1 MKISK
6 EVKIGIIALVTLIA
20 FFWGLNFLKGINIFK
35 SINEYYVIYDNIE
48 GLIESG
54 VVYLKGYKVG
64 TVRSIHFDRKHPGK
78 IAVKF
83 ALEEKVNIPKNSV
96 ALITT
101 SSMISEIKDINLIL
115 SDSSEICRPGDTLL
129 GAVDKGMSGIID
141 PIKSK
146 AEDTMANIDSVLTVI
161 KQIFDKTAQ
170 ANIQHTIVN
179 IDSITTSFSSSLN
192 SDGNLTRSLDNLADI
207 TSSLKSKNDELSS
220 MLVNLSS
227 FSDSLAKSEIK
238 ATIYN
243 TNKTV
248 TEINEIVEK
257 INRGEG
263 TLGALI
269 HNDTLYNNLEKASES
284 LDIILKDLN
293 EHPKR
298 YVHFSIFGGKKESKK
313 SE

>member
-35 SINEYYVIYDNIE
+35 SVNEYYAIYDNIE

-83 ALEEKVNIPKNSV
+83 ALEEKVSIPKNSV

-101 SSMISEIKDINLIL
+101 SSMISEIKDISLIL
-115 SDSSEICRPGDTLL
+115 SDSSEICRPGDTLI

-170 ANIQHTIVN
+170 ENIQHTIVN
-179 IDSITTSFSSSLN
+179 IDSITTNFSSSLN
-192 SDGNLTRSLDNLADI
+192 SDGSLTRSLDNLADI

-238 ATIYN
+238 AAIYN

-263 TLGALI
+263 TLGALV
-269 HNDTLYNNLEKASES
+269 HNDTLYNNLKKASES

>member
-35 SINEYYVIYDNIE
+35 SVNEYYAIYDNIE

-83 ALEEKVNIPKNSV
+83 ALEEKVSIPKNSV

-101 SSMISEIKDINLIL
+101 SSMISEIKDISLIL
-115 SDSSEICRPGDTLL
+115 SDSSEICRPGDTLI

-170 ANIQHTIVN
+170 ENIQHTIVN
-179 IDSITTSFSSSLN
+179 IDSITTNFSSSLN
-192 SDGNLTRSLDNLADI
+192 SDGSLTRSLDNLADI

-238 ATIYN
+238 AAIYN

-263 TLGALI
+263 TLGALV
-269 HNDTLYNNLEKASES
+269 HNDTLYNNLKKASES

-298 YVHFSIFGGKKESKK
+298 YVHFSIFGGKKEAKK

>member
-6 EVKIGIIALVTLIA
+6 EVKIGVIALITLVG

-35 SINEYYVIYDNIE
+35 PIDEYYAIYDNIE

-54 VVYLKGYKVG
+54 IVYLNGYKVG
-64 TVRSIHFDRKHPGK
+64 NVRAIHFDKKHPGK
-78 IAVKF
+78 IAVRF
-83 ALEEKVNIPKNSV
+83 ALEEKVSIPENSV

-115 SDSSEICRPGDTLL
+115 SGSSEICRPGDTLI
-129 GAVDKGMSGIID
+129 GALDKGISGIID
-141 PIKSK
+141 PIKFQ
-146 AEDTMANIDSVLTVI
+146 AEATMANIDSVLTVI

-170 ANIQHTIVN
+170 ANLQHTIAN
-179 IDSITTSFSSSLN
+179 IDSITTNLSSSLN
-192 SDGNLTRSLDNLADI
+192 SNGSITKSLDNLAEI
-207 TSSLKSKNDELSS
+207 TSSLKSKNNELSS
-220 MLVNLSS
+220 MLINLSA
-227 FSDSLAKSEIK
+227 FTDSLAKSEIK

-248 TEINEIVEK
+248 TEIDDIIEK
-257 INRGEG
+257 INSGKG

-269 HNDTLYNNLEKASES
+269 NNDTLYHNLEKASES

-293 EHPKR
+293 ENPKR
-298 YVHFSIFGGKKESKK
+298 YVHFSIFGGKKEAKK